1 MKAINLIPYHK
12 IKTNGRSEVV

>member
-1 MKAINLIPYHK
+1 MKAINLIPYYK